1 MTDFSHLRAITLD
14 LDDTLWPVWPTI
26 HRSEK
31 AMGDWLV
38 VRAPVTA
45 ALFSDPEARQKLR
58 DEVLAAHPQW
68 SHDLSALRLQA
79 LRQALQRAEED
90 VALAQDAFE
99 VFYAERQRVDLFAD
113 AEPALA
119 ALSARY
125 PVLAL
130 SNGNADIHRVGL
142 GAYFVGSVSAKSCG
156 VAKPHVD
163 IFHAAA
169 RSLNLQPNEI
179 LHVGDDAEL
188 DVLGALDAG
197 MHTAWVNRKEH
208 TWSHPKTPHL
218 TVTTML
224 ELCSVLGVIPRN

>member
-26 HRSEK
+26 HRAEK
-31 AMGDWLV
+31 ALGDWLLV
-38 VRAPVTA
+38 HAPLTA
-45 ALFSDPEARQKLR
+45 ALFSDPLTRQTLR
-58 DEVLAAHPQW
+58 EEVLAAYPHW
-68 SHDLSALRLQA
+68 SHDLSALRLEA
-79 LRQALQRAEED
+79 LRQGLSRSKED

-113 AEPALA
+113 AEPALV
-119 ALSARY
+119 ALRERY
-125 PVLAL
+125 PVLAV

-169 RSLNLQPNEI
+169 RFLKLQPHEV

-197 MHTAWVNRKEH
+197 MHTAWVNRKAH
-208 TWSHPKTPHL
+208 TWSHPQTPHL

-224 ELCSVLGVIPRN
+224 ELCSVLGVSV

>member
-1 MTDFSHLRAITLD
+1 
-14 LDDTLWPVWPTI
+14 
-26 HRSEK
+26 
-31 AMGDWLV
+31 
-38 VRAPVTA
+38 
-45 ALFSDPEARQKLR
+45 
-58 DEVLAAHPQW
+58 
-68 SHDLSALRLQA
+68 
-79 LRQALQRAEED
+79 LRQGLDRAKED
-90 VALAQDAFE
+90 VTLAQDAFE

-142 GAYFVGSVSAKSCG
+142 GAYFVGCVSAKSCG

-163 IFHAAA
+163 IFNAAA
-169 RSLNLQPNEI
+169 QSLNLHPNEI

-197 MHTAWVNRKEH
+197 MHTAWVNRKAH

-224 ELCSVLGVIPRN
+224 ELCSVLGIAA